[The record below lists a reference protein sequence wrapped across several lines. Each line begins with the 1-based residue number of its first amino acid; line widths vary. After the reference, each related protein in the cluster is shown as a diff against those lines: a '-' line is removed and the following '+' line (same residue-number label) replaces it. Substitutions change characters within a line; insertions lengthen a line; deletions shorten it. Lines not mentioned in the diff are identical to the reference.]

1 MKNKKPLN
9 SQALLELNFLA
20 DPQFTSD
27 GKILCVKT
35 NIISSKSSKADKDKA
50 PAYKSELLL
59 LEGTKEKQLTHTPDG
74 DWGLGSSHTPTPN
87 PTNSTVAFL
96 SNRNSTKEKKENA
109 IYLLDLNGGEAKRIS
124 RPGLQIREFVWHP
137 NGKELAI
144 IHQEVEEE
152 NTDVCREITNISY
165 RFENVGFLPKA
176 TYKIALLNVQTGRDK
191 DIKGLE
197 LAPSSLVFSPD
208 GSKLYYAAAK
218 SLENQNTWQTA
229 LWSLDVKTKRSSC
242 IVEERTRLDS
252 IAPSPDG
259 QQLAFVASADGNGFA
274 STPSL
279 WLCSTKASKT
289 NVPVCVT
296 KDIDVGQ
303 SCGGDSRMGSH
314 PNPLIWQ
321 EDGKGIY
328 FINNQNGRSCIS
340 RLDVETKS
348 VSSAHPTDAP
358 VDRAVISY
366 AYANGQF
373 SFIAETPHSPGELY
387 SLASDKEKQLTKVNQ
402 KFVQRYGLGVQSDEH
417 TVKAKAG
424 SANIPYWIMSP
435 PTAGQTRKDKA
446 LVVQVHGGPHTNY
459 GYGFYFE
466 FHLLAAKGYTVVFGN
481 PRGGSSYGEDFRTH
495 LLGAYGKDDASDVM
509 DILSD
514 AQKTLKRTKAPV
526 HLTGG
531 SYGGFMTN
539 WLIGQKE
546 LVKTFRS
553 AVTQRSISNF
563 VSFFGTSDIGFNFS
577 PVQQGGNMWDDTQ
590 KLWNQ
595 SPMKY
600 VQNIETPLLIIHSE
614 QDYRC
619 PMEQAE
625 QLFTAMKVLNKAE
638 CEFIRFPGEGHELS
652 RSGRPDRRIKRL
664 DAMVGWFENHA

>member
-1 MKNKKPLN
+1 MKNKKTLT

-20 DPQFTSD
+20 GPKVTHD
-27 GKILCVKT
+27 GKTLCVKT
-35 NIISSKSSKADKDKA
+35 SIITSKKADKDKP

-59 LEGTKEKQLTHTPDG
+59 LDGTKEIQLTHTPDG
-74 DWGLGSSHTPTPN
+74 DWGVGSSHTPTPN
-87 PTNSTVAFL
+87 PSNSTVAFL

-109 IYLLDLNGGEAKRIS
+109 LYLLDLNGGEAKRIS

-137 NGKELAI
+137 NGKEIAF

-152 NTDVCREITNISY
+152 NTDLCREITNISY
-165 RFENVGFLPKA
+165 RFEAAGFLPKA
-176 TYKIALLNVQTGRDK
+176 TYKIALLNAQTGRDK
-191 DIKGLE
+191 DIKELE

-218 SLENQNTWQTA
+218 SLEGQNAWQSA
-229 LWSLDVKTKRSSC
+229 LWSLDLKSKRSSC
-242 IVEERTRLDS
+242 IINERTRLHD

-259 QQLAFVASADGNGFA
+259 QQLAFVASANGSGFA

-303 SCGGDSRMGSH
+303 SCGGDSRIGKQ

-321 EDGKGIY
+321 EDSQGIY
-328 FINNQNGRSCIS
+328 FINNQKGRSCIS
-340 RLDVETKS
+340 VLDVATKS
-348 VSSAHPTDAP
+348 VSSVHPSDAP

-366 AYANGQF
+366 AHANGQF
-373 SFIAETPHSPGELY
+373 SFIAETPYNPAELY
-387 SLASDKEKQLTKVNQ
+387 SLVADKEKQLTKVNQ
-402 KFVQRYGLGVQSDEH
+402 KFVQRYGLGIQSQEYS
-417 TVKAKAG
+417 VKAKKG
-424 SANIPYWIMSP
+424 SASIPYWTMSP
-435 PTAGQTRKDKA
+435 ATAGQTRKDKA

-495 LLGAYGKDDASDVM
+495 ILGAYGQDDASDVM
-509 DILSD
+509 AILTD
-514 AQKTLKRTKAPV
+514 AQKQLKRPKAPV

-546 LVKTFRS
+546 WLKTFRS

-577 PVQQGGNMWDDTQ
+577 PIQQGGNMWDDTQ

-625 QLFTAMKVLNKAE
+625 QLFTAMKVLNKAD
-638 CEFIRFPGEGHELS
+638 CEFIRFPSEGHELS

-664 DAMVGWFENHA
+664 DSMVGWFEKHA